1 MCHFLSH
8 QVERIRFGATSRF
21 TDHSMFSTP
30 TLSPGSERGR
40 YLCLTP
46 LLVCFAF
53 LSSAFAQQ
61 SCPPNCA
68 MPTNHVDNTRSNA
81 NTNETLLAP
90 SNVNQYSFGHLFS
103 FPVDYEVMAQPLY
116 IPNVNIGGQ
125 SHNVVYVATQADSV
139 YAIDAD
145 TGTQLWYASM
155 LDGGTTASGK
165 YLPCG
170 TGGGFYQEGII
181 GTPVI
186 DPNTTPNPTMYLVA
200 KTVVNGVVQHN
211 LHALDITT
219 GLDLPNSP
227 VLIQASSVSNSDA
240 ANNYKPH
247 VTTFDSLHQ
256 KNRPGLLL
264 LNGILYL
271 GFGSNYCND
280 SNTGWVLSYNEAT
293 LSQVAVYNTSP
304 DWGLTSIWQAGSGLA
319 ADQEGN
325 IYFETAESGSHGYD
339 VPNGGQT
346 YCNSVVELS
355 PSQIGVTDYEGNQY
369 TQYAVADYFTP
380 SYVAFLDPNDLDL
393 SSTGAVIIPDQDTP
407 VPELIAAGKEGVVYV
422 LNRESL
428 GMYEPGD
435 SGVIQELGLT
445 SKVDPGVSSLDV
457 QFGAPAYWNNTV
469 YFAPDAAPLTAFPVL
484 PSGLLGTPL
493 TTGTYVGSHSPS
505 ISANGNNPQT
515 GVLWVIS
522 GPAMLAF
529 NATTMQS
536 LYSTSQAPNGR
547 DKLPTVPHFV
557 TQTVANGRVYVGTNG
572 SLEAYGLYS
581 LIAITGGANQTAT
594 VATQLPLPLQYQ
606 VTNPYTG
613 QPVVGATMTFSD
625 GCTKA
630 GATTCGS
637 FNPSSA
643 TTGSNGNVSTT
654 YTVPEKAGTYTLTAA
669 LTIGTTAS
677 GSFATSATATPATG
691 AKIAVFS
698 GSKQTGAV
706 GFNLANPLVA
716 QVTDAYKNG
725 VPGATVTF
733 TSNKGG
739 VFNPSSAVTGANGTA
754 STTFQ
759 LPSTPGTVTV
769 TAAFTTQSGSTLK
782 VTFTETAVAQSAT
795 SISIVSGND
804 QTAPN
809 GTQLPAP
816 LVVLVTDQFGNP
828 FSGDSVTFSDGGAG
842 GTFSNPNPVITGTNG
857 TASQYYTLP
866 RVAGETVTIT
876 ATAAGVSNP
885 AVFTE
890 YGQ

>member
-1 MCHFLSH
+1 MCHFLSR
-8 QVERIRFGATSRF
+8 QVESVLSRATSRI
-21 TDHSMFSTP
+21 STP
-30 TLSPGSERGR
+30 AASPSSKCGR
-40 YLCLTP
+40 YVCLTL
-46 LLVCFAF
+46 LLVCTGF
-53 LSSAFAQQ
+53 LSSAYAQQ
-61 SCPPNCA
+61 TCPPNCA
-68 MPTNHVDNTRSNA
+68 MPTSHSDNARSNA

-186 DPNTTPNPTMYLVA
+186 DTTTTPNPTMYLVA

-240 ANNYKPH
+240 ANNFKPH
-247 VTTFDSLHQ
+247 VTNFDSLHQ

-280 SNTGWVLSYNEAT
+280 DNTGWVLSYNEAT
-293 LSQVAVYNTSP
+293 LAQVAVYNTSP

-325 IYFETAESGSHGYD
+325 VYFETAESGSHGYD

-355 PSQIGVTDYEGNQY
+355 PSQIDVTDYEGKQY
-369 TQYAVADYFTP
+369 TQYPVADYFTP

-393 SSTGAVIIPDQDTP
+393 SSTGAIIIPDQDTP

-422 LNRESL
+422 LNRTSL
-428 GMYEPGD
+428 GMYEAGD

-457 QFGAPAYWNNTV
+457 QFGAPAYWNSTV
-469 YFAPDAAPLTAFPVL
+469 YFAPDAAPLTAFPLL

-505 ISANGNNPQT
+505 VSANGNNPQT
-515 GVLWVIS
+515 GIVWVIS
-522 GPAMLAF
+522 GPVMLAF
-529 NATTMQS
+529 NATTMQL
-536 LYSTSQAPNGR
+536 LYSTGQAPNGR

-581 LIAITGGANQTAT
+581 LITITGGANQTAT
-594 VATQLPLPLQYQ
+594 VATQLPLALQYQ

-643 TTGSNGNVSTT
+643 TTDSNGNVSTT
-654 YTVPEKAGTYTLTAA
+654 YTVPQKAGTYTLTAN

-677 GSFATSATATPATG
+677 GSVATTATATPAAG
-691 AKIAVFS
+691 AKIVVSS
-698 GSKQTGAV
+698 GSRQTGSV

-725 VPGATVTF
+725 VPGVTVTF
-733 TSNKGG
+733 SSNKGG
-739 VFNPSSAVTGANGTA
+739 VVNPSSAVTGANGTA
-754 STTFQ
+754 STTLQ

-769 TAAFTTQSGSTLK
+769 TAAFTTQTGSTVK
-782 VTFTETAVAQSAT
+782 VTFTETAVAQVAT
-795 SISIVSGND
+795 NISIVSGND

-809 GTQLPAP
+809 GSQLPAA
-816 LVVLVTDQFGNP
+816 LVVLVTDRFGNP
-828 FSGDSVTFSDGGAG
+828 FSGDNVTFSDGGAG
-842 GTFSNPNPVITGTNG
+842 GSFSGPNPLVTAANG

-866 RVAGETVTIT
+866 PVGGETVTIT

>member
-1 MCHFLSH
+1 MCHLLSH
-8 QVERIRFGATSRF
+8 PVERTLSGAVSRF
-21 TDHSMFSTP
+21 MDRSMFSAP
-30 TLSPGSERGR
+30 ASESRSR
-40 YLCLTP
+40 RARRLCLT
-46 LLVCFAF
+46 LLVVCIAL
-53 LSSAFAQQ
+53 LSSSFAQQ
-61 SCPPNCA
+61 PCPPNCA
-68 MPTNHVDNTRSNA
+68 VPTSHADNTRSNA

-90 SNVNQYSFGHLFS
+90 GNVNHYSFGHLFS
-103 FPVDYEVMAQPLY
+103 VPVDYVVMAQPLY
-116 IPNVNIGGQ
+116 MPNVNIGGQ
-125 SHNVVYVATQADSV
+125 SHNVIYVVTQADSV

-165 YLPCG
+165 NLPCG
-170 TGGGFYQEGII
+170 TGGGFSQEGIV

-200 KTVVNGVVQHN
+200 KTVFSGAVRHQ

-227 VLIQASSVSNSDA
+227 VLIQATSVSNSDA

-280 SNTGWVLSYNEAT
+280 SNTGWVLSYDEAT
-293 LSQVAVYNTSP
+293 LTQQAVYNTSP

-325 IYFETAESGSHGYD
+325 IFFETAESGSHGYD

-355 PSQIGVTDYEGNQY
+355 PSQIDVIDYEGNQY
-369 TQYAVADYFTP
+369 SQYPVADYFTP
-380 SYVAFLDPNDLDL
+380 SYVAFLNSDDLDL
-393 SSTGAVIIPDQDTP
+393 SSTGAIVIPDQDTP

-422 LNRESL
+422 LNRTSM
-428 GMYEPGD
+428 GMYAAGD
-435 SGVIQELGLT
+435 TGVIQELGLD
-445 SKVDPGVSSLDV
+445 SKVVPGQSRNDT

-469 YFAPDAAPLTAFPVL
+469 YFAPDAAPLMAFPLL

-505 ISANGNNPQT
+505 ISANGNNPET
-515 GVLWVIS
+515 GIMWVIS
-522 GPAMLAF
+522 GPEMLAF
-529 NATTMQS
+529 NATTFQL
-536 LYSTSQAPNGR
+536 LYTTNQAPNGR
-547 DKLPTVPHFV
+547 DKLPAVGHFV
-557 TQTVANGRVYVGTNG
+557 TQTVANGRVYVATQN
-572 SLEAYGLYS
+572 SLEAYGLYE
-581 LIAITGGANQTAT
+581 LITITGGNNQTAT
-594 VATQLPLPLQYQ
+594 VATQLPNALTFQAA
-606 VTNPYTG
+606 NPYTG
-613 QPVVGATMTFSD
+613 QPVVGATVTFSD
-625 GCTKA
+625 GGK
-630 GATTCGS
+630 GGS
-637 FNPSSA
+637 FNPTS
-643 TTGSNGNVSTT
+643 TTTDSNGNASTT
-654 YTVPEKAGTYTLTAA
+654 YTVPQKAGTYTLTST
-669 LTIGTTAS
+669 LMVNGVAS
-677 GSFATSATATPATG
+677 GAVTTSATAAPAAA
-691 AKIAVFS
+691 AKIAVSS
-698 GSKQTGAV
+698 GSNQTGAV

-725 VPGATVTF
+725 VPGVTVTF

-739 VFNPSSAVTGANGTA
+739 VVNPSSAVTGANGMA
-754 STTFQ
+754 STTLQ
-759 LPSTPGTVTV
+759 LPSTPATVTV
-769 TAAFTTQSGSTLK
+769 TASFTTQSGSTLK
-782 VTFTETAVAQSAT
+782 VTFTEHAVAQVAT
-795 SISIVSGND
+795 NVSIVSGNN

-809 GTQLPAP
+809 GTQLPGA

-828 FSGDSVTFSDGGAG
+828 FAGDNVNFSDSGAG
-842 GTFSNPNPVITGTNG
+842 GTFSNPNPVVTGTNG
-857 TASQYYTLP
+857 TASQLYTLP
-866 RVAGETVTIT
+866 PVPNETITIT
-876 ATAAGVSNP
+876 ATAAGISNP

>member
-1 MCHFLSH
+1 M
-8 QVERIRFGATSRF
+8 
-21 TDHSMFSTP
+21 DDSMFKASTS
-30 TLSPGSERGR
+30 SPSSKGGRGV
-40 YLCLTP
+40 CLT
-46 LLVCFAF
+46 LLAVCLAF
-53 LSSAFAQQ
+53 LSASFAQT
-61 SCPPNCA
+61 CPPNCP

-90 SNVNQYSFGHLFS
+90 SNVNQYGFGHLFS

-125 SHNVVYVATQADSV
+125 THNVTYVATQADSV

-186 DPNTTPNPTMYLVA
+186 DTNTTPNPTMYLVA
-200 KTVVNGVVQHN
+200 KSVFNGAVRHQ

-227 VLIQASSVSNSDA
+227 VLIQASSVSNADP

-264 LNGILYL
+264 LNGVLYL

-280 SNTGWVLSYNEAT
+280 SNTGWVLAYNEAT
-293 LSQVAVYNTSP
+293 LAQQAVYNTSP
-304 DWGLTSIWQAGSGLA
+304 DYGLTSIWQAGTGLA

-325 IYFETAESGSHGYD
+325 FFFETAESGSHGYD

-346 YCNSVVELS
+346 YCNSVVELN
-355 PSQIGVTDYEGNQY
+355 PTQIDTINYEGNTYNQY
-369 TQYAVADYFTP
+369 PVADYFTP
-380 SYVAFLDPNDLDL
+380 SYVAFLDSNDLDL

-422 LNRESL
+422 LNRETQTM
-428 GMYEPGD
+428 GMYQPGD
-435 SGVIQELGLT
+435 AGVIQEIGLD
-445 SKVDPGVSSLDV
+445 SKVDPGQTSADV
-457 QFGAPAYWNNTV
+457 QFGGPAYWNNTV
-469 YFAPDAAPLTAFPVL
+469 YFAPDAAPLTAFPLL
-484 PSGLLGTPL
+484 PSGLLGTPI

-505 ISANGNNPQT
+505 ISANGNNTQT
-515 GVLWVIS
+515 GIMWVIS
-522 GPAMLAF
+522 GPELAAF
-529 NATTMQS
+529 NATTLQL
-536 LYSTSQAPNGR
+536 LYTTSQAPNGR

-572 SLEAYGLYS
+572 SLEAYGLFE
-581 LIAITGGANQTAT
+581 LTTITGGSNQTAT
-594 VATQLPLPLQYQ
+594 VATQLSNPLTFQ
-606 VTNPYTG
+606 VSNPYTG
-613 QPVVGATMTFSD
+613 QPVVGGTLTFSD
-625 GCTKA
+625 GGK
-630 GATTCGS
+630 GGS
-637 FNPSSA
+637 FNPSS
-643 TTGSNGNVSTT
+643 TTTDSNGNASTT
-654 YTVPEKAGTYTLTAA
+654 YTVPQKAGTYTLTAT
-669 LTIGTTAS
+669 LTVNGVVS
-677 GSFATSATATPATG
+677 GSLTTSATATPG
-691 AKIAVFS
+691 AGVKIAASS

-706 GFNLANPLVA
+706 GFDLPKPIVA
-716 QVTDAYKNG
+716 LVTDAYKNDIPG
-725 VPGATVTF
+725 VTVTF

-739 VFNPSSAVTGANGTA
+739 VFNPSSAITGANGMA
-754 STTFQ
+754 STVLQ
-759 LPSTPGTVTV
+759 LPSSPATVTV
-769 TAAFTTQSGSTLK
+769 TASFTTQSGSTVK
-782 VTFTETAVAQSAT
+782 VTYPEYAVAQVAT
-795 SISIVSGND
+795 SISISSGND

-828 FSGDSVTFSDGGAG
+828 FVSGDNVTFSDGGAG
-842 GTFSNPNPVITGTNG
+842 GTFSGPNPIVTGANG
-857 TASQYYTLP
+857 TASQFYTLP
-866 RVAGETVTIT
+866 PVPNETVTIT
-876 ATAAGVSNP
+876 ATAAGISNP